1 MTRCLMLFSLF
12 CISAV
17 TVLSAQQ
24 AAKAAPAL
32 AQASVTAAG
41 PRMEAAWPR
50 YEPSASQSS
59 AVRTY
64 ANSNAADLNDSHTL
78 VFSTLG
84 LILVGVVAFLL
95 IAH

>member
-1 MTRCLMLFSLF
+1 MTRCLMLFSLL
-12 CISAV
+12 CMSAV

-24 AAKAAPAL
+24 AAKAVPAL

-41 PRMEAAWPR
+41 PRIQAAWPR
-50 YEPSASQSS
+50 YEPSAQTS

-64 ANSNAADLNDSHTL
+64 ASSSAADLNDSHTL

-84 LILVGVVAFLL
+84 LIVVGVVAFLL